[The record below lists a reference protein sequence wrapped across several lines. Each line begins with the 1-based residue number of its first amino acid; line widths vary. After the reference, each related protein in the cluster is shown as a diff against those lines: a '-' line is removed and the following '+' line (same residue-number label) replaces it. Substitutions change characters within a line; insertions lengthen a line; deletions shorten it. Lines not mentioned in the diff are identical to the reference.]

1 MSNNDYRKMRHND
14 MSVTVEGNCLSG
26 GYSKVE
32 VSSSDRFKLLHHV
45 DSRPPTSIPLTID
58 NIKVEHHLLP
68 YTPFSSLDIES
79 RDEMQ
84 RGEDFDVS
92 SVERLR
98 KGTFVSVGREPS
110 IHVVEHLLSALYG
123 LNLFNVQID
132 VFGSELPFFDGS
144 SREYTE
150 KLKGMFTK
158 EKPHGFS
165 VDKKVVVSHE
175 SSYIMY
181 EPLKKDILMIDME
194 LFHPFIDKQQ
204 ISLEINEKSFIE
216 EIAPAR
222 TFVFTD
228 ESDPRLKDLP
238 PYGIGVTRDNIYSSE
253 PLRYKDELVRH
264 KILDLLGDLY
274 ILQKRLAGKISSRN
288 TFHLLNLEFTRKL
301 MGRLLHKYCN
311 RSIHILQ

>member
-1 MSNNDYRKMRHND
+1 MKVDIK
-14 MSVTVEGNCLSG
+14 GNCLNRGS
-26 GYSKVE
+26 SHIE
-32 VSSSDRFKLLHHV
+32 VRSSDKFSLFVHE
-45 DSRPPTSIPLTID
+45 DSCPPINIPLDIN
-58 NIKVEHHLLP
+58 NIIVENHLV
-68 YTPFSSLDIES
+68 SLSHQARVDI
-79 RDEMQ
+79 
-84 RGEDFDVS
+84 
-92 SVERLR
+92 
-98 KGTFVSVGREPS
+98 
-110 IHVVEHLLSALYG
+110 VEHLFSALYG

-132 VFGSELPFFDGS
+132 VFGNELPFFDGS

-181 EPLKKDILMIDME
+181 EPLKKDIFMIDME
-194 LFHPFIDKQQ
+194 LFHPFIGKQQ

-238 PYGIGVTRDNIYSSE
+238 SYGIGVTKDNIYSTES
-253 PLRYKDELVRH
+253 LRYKDELVRH

-274 ILQKRLAGKISSRN
+274 ILQKRLVGKISSRN
-288 TFHLLNLEFTRKL
+288 TSHLLNLEFLKKVNQL
-301 MGRLLHKYCN
+301 
-311 RSIHILQ
+311 

>member
-1 MSNNDYRKMRHND
+1 MK
-14 MSVTVEGNCLSG
+14 VELKGSCLSG
-26 GYSKVE
+26 GHSRVE
-32 VSSSDRFKLLHHV
+32 VLSSDRFKLLHHA
-45 DSRPPTSIPLTID
+45 DSQPPTRIRLAID
-58 NIKVEHHLLP
+58 NIKVEHHLFPHVLP
-68 YTPFSSLDIES
+68 
-79 RDEMQ
+79 Q

-92 SVERLR
+92 SVERSR
-98 KGTFVSVGREPS
+98 KGSFVSVGQEPS
-110 IHVVEHLLSALYG
+110 IHVIEHLFAALYG

-132 VFGSELPFFDGS
+132 VFGNELPFFDGS

-150 KLKGMFTK
+150 KLKGMFTE
-158 EKPHGFS
+158 EKLHGFS

-181 EPLKKDILMIDME
+181 EPLKKDILIMDME
-194 LFHPFIDKQQ
+194 LFHPFIGKQQ

-228 ESDPRLKDLP
+228 ELDPRLKNLP
-238 PYGIGVTRDNIYSSE
+238 PYGIGVTKDNIYSTE

-274 ILQKRLAGKISSRN
+274 ILQKRLVGKITSRN
-288 TFHLLNLEFTRKL
+288 TSHLLNLEFLK
-301 MGRLLHKYCN
+301 KV
-311 RSIHILQ
+311 SQP

>member
-1 MSNNDYRKMRHND
+1 MKAVLQGS
-14 MSVTVEGNCLSG
+14 CLSG
-26 GYSKVE
+26 GHSKVE
-32 VSSSDRFKLLHHV
+32 VSTSDRFKLLHHA
-45 DSRPPTSIPLTID
+45 DSRPPTRIRLAID
-58 NIKVEHHLLP
+58 NIEVEHHLLP
-68 YTPFSSLDIES
+68 YAPPPSLDIES

-84 RGEDFDVS
+84 RGEDFDAS

-98 KGTFVSVGREPS
+98 RGSFVSVGQKPS
-110 IHVVEHLLSALYG
+110 IHVVEHLFAALYG

-132 VFGSELPFFDGS
+132 VFGNELPFFDGS
-144 SREYTE
+144 SREYTK

-165 VDKKVVVSHE
+165 AGKKIVVSHE

-181 EPLKKDILMIDME
+181 EPLKKDILIIDME
-194 LFHPFIDKQQ
+194 LFHPFIGKQQ
-204 ISLEINEKSFIE
+204 ISLEINEKTFIE

-238 PYGIGVTRDNIYSSE
+238 PYGIGVTKDNIYSTE

-274 ILQKRLAGKISSRN
+274 VLQKRLVGKISSRN
-288 TFHLLNLEFTRKL
+288 TSHLLNLEFLKKVNQL
-301 MGRLLHKYCN
+301 
-311 RSIHILQ
+311 

>member
-1 MSNNDYRKMRHND
+1 
-14 MSVTVEGNCLSG
+14 MSVTIEGNCLSG
-26 GYSKVE
+26 GHSKVE
-32 VSSSDRFKLLHHV
+32 VSTGDRFKLLHHA
-45 DSRPPTSIPLTID
+45 DSRPPTSIPLDVD
-58 NIKVEHHLLP
+58 NVTVENHLLP
-68 YTPFSSLDIES
+68 YAPPPSLDIES

-98 KGTFVSVGREPS
+98 GGSFVSVGQKPG
-110 IHVVEHLLSALYG
+110 IHVVEHLFSALYG

-132 VFGSELPFFDGS
+132 VFGNELPFFDGS
-144 SREYTE
+144 SQEYTE

-165 VDKKVVVSHE
+165 ADKKVVVSHE

-181 EPLKKDILMIDME
+181 EPLKKDILIIDME
-194 LFHPFIDKQQ
+194 LFHPFIGKQQ
-204 ISLEINEKSFIE
+204 INLEITEKSYLE

-222 TFVFTD
+222 TFAFTD
-228 ESDPRLKDLP
+228 EMDPRLNDLP
-238 PYGIGVTRDNIYSSE
+238 PYGIGVTKDNIYSTE
-253 PLRYKDELVRH
+253 PLRYKNELVRH

-288 TFHLLNLEFTRKL
+288 TSHLLNLEFVSKIV
-301 MGRLLHKYCN
+301 GGSLHK
-311 RSIHILQ
+311 H